1 MHFNKHVGVKAPNMA
16 KISAAYAICSIVQK
30 CLSFLTMPLFTR
42 LLTLEQYGQYSVYFS
57 WSSIITILTTMNLQ
71 YGSFSRAMVKFSDSR
86 NQYISVIQTICLL
99 LSLVFL
105 IIYLPLREYFNQFFE
120 LPTFLVVIMIIEIM
134 ANMAISSWAGRNRF
148 EYKYKGVIFVT
159 LLTSLLA
166 PVIALILVLNVAE
179 KGYARIIGYSIVT
192 IVIGSCFFIY
202 NYIRGKSPFRKDMW
216 KYAFSMNAPLIFYYL
231 SQVIFNQSD
240 RIMISQMVGLDKAAI
255 YSVAYNLAIVLNFV
269 VDAINNSYV
278 PWLYEKIR
286 DGKESANGKISIL
299 IAILIAFLLL
309 GIIAL
314 APELVYILA
323 DAEYA
328 EAKWII
334 PPIAMSVLLLLYSQ
348 FTINIQFYYEKN
360 IFLVFASI
368 GAALVNIG
376 LNYWLIPIFG
386 YYAAAYTTL
395 ASYLLFALGNYIFY
409 LILLKKNKQK
419 NKMYNVPI
427 LLLILF
433 VFMGI
438 GFLAMYLYNYSI
450 VRYVIIGV
458 VLLALLISSKFL
470 IKFVR
475 KLLAKEE
482 GALETAELQN
492 ETDNKN
498 EDLTGDDSNDIT

>member
-1 MHFNKHVGVKAPNMA
+1 MHFNKHVGVKALNMA

-192 IVIGSCFFIY
+192 IAIGSCFFIY

-216 KYAFSMNAPLIFYYL
+216 RYAFSMNAPLIFYYL

-286 DGKESANGKISIL
+286 DGKESANRKISIL

-328 EAKWII
+328 EAKWLI

-348 FTINIQFYYEKN
+348 FTINIQFYY
-360 IFLVFASI
+360 
-368 GAALVNIG
+368 
-376 LNYWLIPIFG
+376 
-386 YYAAAYTTL
+386 
-395 ASYLLFALGNYIFY
+395 
-409 LILLKKNKQK
+409 
-419 NKMYNVPI
+419 
-427 LLLILF
+427 
-433 VFMGI
+433 
-438 GFLAMYLYNYSI
+438 
-450 VRYVIIGV
+450 
-458 VLLALLISSKFL
+458 
-470 IKFVR
+470 
-475 KLLAKEE
+475 
-482 GALETAELQN
+482 
-492 ETDNKN
+492 
-498 EDLTGDDSNDIT
+498 